1 MRKLVVIAD
10 DITGG
15 NATGVLLAKLGW
27 KVLTV
32 PDHQVSITGSL
43 EGHDAVVWNAA
54 TRLLPAEE
62 AGLRVRRMTEH
73 VLSHESRPLL
83 AKRIDSTLRGSIG
96 RETEAVLHVMPPETI
111 AAVVPAFPESGRFT
125 RGGELF
131 VYGVPVHQ
139 TEAGRDPFTPVRTS
153 RVVDWIQSQTSLPVG
168 LLETGKYT
176 SQTDLR
182 RELDRLITLG
192 HKLIVCDAESD
203 EEIEKLAEVWAGLD
217 IPVLPVDPG
226 PFTAAYAAAKNA
238 ERKRILLVSGSLAE
252 TARKQLDYLEQSFPV
267 GMLTVNVDRLADG
280 AQDYIAEVVHR
291 VKELT
296 EQFQVVGLR
305 TDGAPTNRCD
315 GHTVSQAVARLVIKL
330 IHRYP
335 FDGLYLSGGE
345 VAFTT
350 LQVMEVKGLQLLGEV
365 LPLCVMAK
373 LVGGP
378 FQGMHIITKGG
389 SVGDEAA
396 ILTSVKAL
404 LRQGGEIKWKRNDP
418 YWALPSEIRRVSG
431 RKSH

>member
-15 NATGVLLAKLGW
+15 NATGVLLTKQGW

-32 PDHQVSITGSL
+32 PDHRVSITGPL
-43 EGHDAVVWNAA
+43 ERHDAVVWNAA

-62 AGLRVRRMTEH
+62 AGLRVRRMAEQVIPH
-73 VLSHESRPLL
+73 DDRPLL
-83 AKRIDSTLRGSIG
+83 AKRIDSTLRGSVG
-96 RETEAVLHVMPPETI
+96 METEAVLQVMPPETI
-111 AAVVPAFPESGRFT
+111 AAVVPAFPQSGRLT
-125 RGGELF
+125 REGELL
-131 VYGVPVHQ
+131 VHGVPVHQ
-139 TEAGRDPFTPVRTS
+139 TEAGRDPFTPVKTS

-176 SQTDLR
+176 LAKDMRVAL
-182 RELDRLITLG
+182 ERLIALG
-192 HKLIVCDAESD
+192 YKLIVCDAESD
-203 EEIEKLAEVWAGLD
+203 EDIEKLAEAWAGLNL
-217 IPVLPVDPG
+217 PVLPVDPG

-238 ERKRILLVSGSLAE
+238 EGKRILLVSGSLAE
-252 TARKQLDYLEQSFPV
+252 TARKQLDYLEQSLPV
-267 GMLTVNVDRLADG
+267 GMLTVNVNRLTDNAH
-280 AQDYIAEVVHR
+280 DYTAEVAHR
-291 VKELT
+291 LKELT
-296 EQFQVVGLR
+296 ERFQVVGLR
-305 TDGAPTNRCD
+305 TDGVPANRCD
-315 GHTVSQAVARLVIKL
+315 GHTVSESVARLVVNL

-350 LQVMEVKGLQLLGEV
+350 LRAMEVRGLQLMGEV

-389 SVGDEAA
+389 SVGDDAA

-404 LRQGGEIKWKRNDP
+404 LRQC
-418 YWALPSEIRRVSG
+418 
-431 RKSH
+431 